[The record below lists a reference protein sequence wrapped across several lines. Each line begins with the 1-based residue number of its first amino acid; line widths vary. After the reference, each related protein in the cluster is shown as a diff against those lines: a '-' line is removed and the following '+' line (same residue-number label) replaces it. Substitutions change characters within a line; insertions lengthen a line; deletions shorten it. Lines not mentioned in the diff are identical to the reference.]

1 MRGRGPRT
9 GGSSPLTRG
18 KHPDVRAGRRRSGL
32 IPAHAGKTP
41 SHPPPT
47 PPPRAHPRSRGEN
60 DSAFALVVPIVGSSP
75 LTRGK
80 PALRNRRRCAA
91 RLIPAHAG
99 KTRRNRGARQG
110 GRAHPRSR
118 GENLKKAPA
127 TFSPRGSSPLTRG
140 KRVRAG
146 LRRGRVRLI
155 PAHAGKTSRFQRGG
169 RSWKAHPR
177 SRGENE
183 VAAAREGGPGGSSP
197 LTRGKR
203 HRRAVDGGGERLI
216 PAHAGK
222 TLRSGRRLWPVWA
235 HPRSRGENRRR

>member
-140 KRVRAG
+140 KLEESTGDLFPTGLIPAHAG
-146 LRRGRVRLI
+146 KTGEGRSTSWASTAHPRSRGENVTVSEGWEKLEGSSPLTRGKRSGSSEGGWPRRLI
-155 PAHAGKTSRFQRGG
+155 PAHAGKTS
-169 RSWKAHPR
+169 
-177 SRGENE
+177 
-183 VAAAREGGPGGSSP
+183 
-197 LTRGKR
+197 
-203 HRRAVDGGGERLI
+203 
-216 PAHAGK
+216 
-222 TLRSGRRLWPVWA
+222 
-235 HPRSRGENRRR
+235 